1 MIMKEEEEGDPKKN
15 QWEDREEEVEGFHQ
29 LSLHSIEGFTTKKSH
44 KLWGKIRNIRVIVLI
59 DCGATHNFILVKLRK
74 ELELEVTSTNPYFV
88 EVGDGHKIRCEEMCK
103 SLPIELQDLQFT
115 QNCYLF
121 ELGGADLVLGVEWL
135 AGLGEVEANFEKLTL
150 AVKVQNRKI
159 ILKAEAELIKA
170 SIIMKM
176 IRGTMLEF
184 DQGFMVEL
192 KLVEGSKSEEAI
204 PDPVVQVLTQFEQVF
219 QEPQGLPPHRE
230 RDRHN
235 YPGRN

>member
-1 MIMKEEEEGDPKKN
+1 M
-15 QWEDREEEVEGFHQ
+15 
-29 LSLHSIEGFTTKKSH
+29 L
-44 KLWGKIRNIRVIVLI
+44 
-59 DCGATHNFILVKLRK
+59 
-74 ELELEVTSTNPYFV
+74 
-88 EVGDGHKIRCEEMCK
+88 
-103 SLPIELQDLQFT
+103 
-115 QNCYLF
+115 
-121 ELGGADLVLGVEWL
+121 EWL

-219 QEPQGLPPHRE
+219 QEPQGLPPHRK

-235 YPGRN
+235 YPARN